1 MSSARLAGTI
11 RIVGAGLLGTS
22 IGLALRK
29 QGLDVVIDDLSPANQ
44 RLAID
49 YGAGRAPSG
58 EDQISLVV
66 VCVPPDVTAKTIA
79 LELNSH
85 HAAVVTDVASVKSQI
100 LTQLTESNA
109 DLTRYV
115 GSHPMAGRER
125 GGALSGR
132 ADLFFTRPWVIAPN
146 SASSSGAS
154 ELVEKLALDLGATP
168 VLVDAESH
176 DRAVALV
183 SHLPQL
189 VSTLLAARLEHA
201 EARDVSLAGQG
212 LRDTTRIAASDAALW
227 VQILS
232 ANADRVLPQ
241 LEKFETDLAAVISAL
256 QDLTKPGA
264 LSVIGDLL
272 KRGNAGVE
280 QIPGKHGSQPKQ
292 YSRVVVMID
301 DRPGQLA
308 KLLTEVGEI
317 GVNLEDLK
325 LEHSPGAQVG
335 LPELYVLPEAET
347 RLVAAL
353 GERGWRIVG

>member
-1 MSSARLAGTI
+1 VSSARLAGTI

-85 HAAVVTDVASVKSQI
+85 HVAVVTDVASVKSQI

-232 ANADRVLPQ
+232 ANADRVLPL

>member
-154 ELVEKLALDLGATP
+154 EVVEKLALDLGATP

-232 ANADRVLPQ
+232 ANADRVLPL

>member
-232 ANADRVLPQ
+232 ANADRVLPL

-256 QDLTKPGA
+256 QDLAKPGA

>member
-1 MSSARLAGTI
+1 VSSARLAGTI

>member
-85 HAAVVTDVASVKSQI
+85 HSAVVTDVASVKSQI

-232 ANADRVLPQ
+232 ANADRVLPL
-241 LEKFETDLAAVISAL
+241 LEKFETDLAAVIAAL
-256 QDLTKPGA
+256 QDLAKPGA

>member
-1 MSSARLAGTI
+1 VSSARLAGTI

-232 ANADRVLPQ
+232 ANADRVLPL

-256 QDLTKPGA
+256 QDLAKPGA

>member
-1 MSSARLAGTI
+1 VSSARLAGTI

-232 ANADRVLPQ
+232 ANADRVLPL

>member
-22 IGLALRK
+22 IGLALGK

-79 LELNSH
+79 LELLAHQS
-85 HAAVVTDVASVKSQI
+85 AVVTDVASVKSQI
-100 LTQLTESNA
+100 LAQLTESNA

-146 SASSSGAS
+146 SASSSSAT

-168 VLVDAESH
+168 VSLEAQSH

-189 VSTLLAARLEHA
+189 VSTLLAARLENA

-212 LRDTTRIAASDAALW
+212 LRDTTRIAASDSALW
-227 VQILS
+227 LQILS
-232 ANADRVLPQ
+232 ANADRVLPL
-241 LEKFETDLAAVISAL
+241 LEKFETDLVSVIGAL
-256 QDLTKPGA
+256 QDLSKPGA

-280 QIPGKHGSQPKQ
+280 QIPGKHGAQPKQ